1 MPFVKPTNKVL
12 VGGNPIVE
20 ELETEGTAVK
30 PRLLVVKGTGDHQ
43 VSPAGAGATNA
54 LGVVD
59 RDKEYGIDDAF
70 PDGHPVRVL
79 KGNIIVVLIL
89 AASQT
94 ITKGQKLMAAANGEV
109 QAFSAAAA
117 GDSAKIIGYA
127 EETISTGVGET
138 KPIMVRLV
146 I

>member
-1 MPFVKPTNKVL
+1 MPFIRPTNKVL
-12 VGGNPIVE
+12 VAGNPIVDE
-20 ELETEGTAVK
+20 SLTEGTSIK

-43 VSPAGAGATNA
+43 VSLAGAGAANV
-54 LGVVD
+54 LGAVD
-59 RDKEYGIDDAF
+59 YDSRYKIDDAF
-70 PDGHPVRVL
+70 PDAHSVRVL
-79 KGNIIVVLIL
+79 KGNIVVVLIL

-127 EETISTGVGET
+127 EESVTTGVGET

>member
-1 MPFVKPTNKVL
+1 MPFVRPENKVL
-12 VGGNPIVE
+12 VAGQPLVE
-20 ELETEGTAVK
+20 ELLTEGTAVK
-30 PRLLVVKGTGDHQ
+30 PRLLVAKGTGDNQ
-43 VSPAGAGATNA
+43 VSPAGAGATNV
-54 LGVVD
+54 LGAAD
-59 RDKEYGIDDAF
+59 YDARYNIDDAF
-70 PDGHPVRVL
+70 PDAHPVRVL

-109 QAFSAAAA
+109 QAFSPAAA

-127 EETISTGVGET
+127 EESVTTGVGET